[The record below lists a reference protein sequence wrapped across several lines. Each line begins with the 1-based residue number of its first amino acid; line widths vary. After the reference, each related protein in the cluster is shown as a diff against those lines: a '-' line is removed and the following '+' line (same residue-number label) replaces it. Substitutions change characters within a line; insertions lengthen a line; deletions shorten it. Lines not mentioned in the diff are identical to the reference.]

1 MIRLGLIGI
10 SKGNGHPYSWA
21 AIINGYEK
29 KLMAD
34 CGFPVIPKYL
44 SEHKFPEESIK
55 SMKVTHL
62 WSQDLITSQKIAK
75 TTFIPNILKNYQDMI
90 GHVDGILLARDDAE
104 NHLNFA
110 KPFLQAGLPVFI
122 DKPLAYNV
130 EEAKRIFSLQKRE
143 DQIFSCSAFKYAL
156 EVESLKSRIG
166 NIGKIKLIK
175 ATVPKDWKKYSIH
188 AINPLFSLFP
198 NLISIS
204 KNVVWKSQDRVTL
217 IAELADGIE
226 LQIQSLGDCIAPVS
240 LNIFGEN
247 GNQNILIKDTFYA
260 FKKSLMK
267 FEECILTKKSDTK
280 PEELF
285 KIIKL
290 IELGIK

>member
-1 MIRLGLIGI
+1 MIRLGLIGL
-10 SKGNGHPYSWA
+10 SEGNGHPYSWA

-29 KLMAD
+29 KLMND

-62 WSQDLITSQKIAK
+62 WSQDCITSQKIAK

-156 EVESLKSRIG
+156 EVESLKSRLQD
-166 NIGKIKLIK
+166 IGKIKLIK

-198 NLISIS
+198 NLSSIT

-226 LQIQSLGDCIAPVS
+226 LQIQSLGDCIIPVS
-240 LNIFGEN
+240 LDIFGEY
-247 GNQNILIKDTFYA
+247 GNKNILIKDTFYA

-280 PEELF
+280 LEELI

-290 IELGIK
+290 IELGLK